1 MLGIWSSRPGPSSR
15 APSESA
21 DRPQDRC
28 QRPTGVGATPSP
40 ARPFWRCPWCRRRC
54 FDVILVRTAVPF
66 TVLVQ
71 SVLRSTAVSYHPILH
86 PGHSLQAGQ
95 RTCYT
100 SWWCRKHTRAGLVAR
115 GARMGNRPTR
125 IRPARLWRREWPSVA
140 SRPPRGRVPWRR
152 PWSGT
157 RDGAN

>member
-1 MLGIWSSRPGPSSR
+1 MLGLLLLGLLLLGLLLLRRLLLGLLLLRRALRRLLRRQLLRRLLAGSKPQPG
-15 APSESA
+15 
-21 DRPQDRC
+21 
-28 QRPTGVGATPSP
+28 
-40 ARPFWRCPWCRRRC
+40 
-54 FDVILVRTAVPF
+54 
-66 TVLVQ
+66 
-71 SVLRSTAVSYHPILH
+71 RSTANYHPILH

-95 RTCYT
+95 RTHYT

-115 GARMGNRPTR
+115 GARMGHLPTR

-152 PWSGT
+152 LWSGT